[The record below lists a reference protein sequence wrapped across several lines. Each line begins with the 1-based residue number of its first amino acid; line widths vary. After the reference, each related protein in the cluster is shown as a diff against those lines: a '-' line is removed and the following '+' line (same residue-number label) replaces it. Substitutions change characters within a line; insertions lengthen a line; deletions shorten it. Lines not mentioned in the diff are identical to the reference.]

1 MSLKWFLLVLLAFVV
16 LDERVVADPPCQENP
31 YTQKC
36 LGTIVSRSKKN
47 SLQNEEPI
55 DPMTDPAWFEH
66 LLKPAVE
73 PTCKLRDIFNLLS
86 NDCRSEL
93 IQILNLLLTNPDY

>member
-16 LDERVVADPPCQENP
+16 LDERVVAA
-31 YTQKC
+31 
-36 LGTIVSRSKKN
+36 KKN